1 MYYEKARQ
9 YRLMLHN
16 EVIGALEIVPHDAAF
31 KTQLYKSI
39 CSIEHNLPLDI
50 AERIRSEV
58 FEIVNQKLKQIGS
71 VNRP

>member
-1 MYYEKARQ
+1 MYQTAQAYRQ
-9 YRLMLHN
+9 DLHREIIN
-16 EVIGALEIVPHDAAF
+16 AMEIVPHDAAF

>member
-1 MYYEKARQ
+1 MYQSAQAYRQ
-9 YRLMLHN
+9 DLHR
-16 EVIGALEIVPHDAAF
+16 EVINAMEIVPHDAAF

-58 FEIVNQKLKQIGS
+58 FEIVNIKLKQIGS

>member
-1 MYYEKARQ
+1 MYQSAQAYRQ
-9 YRLMLHN
+9 DLHC
-16 EVIGALEIVPHDAAF
+16 EVINAMEIVPHDAAF

-71 VNRP
+71 VNRL

>member
-1 MYYEKARQ
+1 MYQSAQAYRQ
-9 YRLMLHN
+9 DLHR

-58 FEIVNQKLKQIGS
+58 FEIVNIKLKQIGS